1 MYVKWKFS
9 IYNTWK
15 DRGLKSVREE
25 IRQKFSELLGKERV
39 LFEEPMNRHT
49 TFRIGGP
56 AEVFLMPESY
66 EQIREALRLCREEKL
81 PFFVLGNGSN
91 LLVSDEG
98 YRGVIIQM
106 DRNMGDVRLE
116 GTEIHACAGALLSSI
131 AAVARKASLTGFEF
145 AGGIPGT
152 LGGAVMMNAGA
163 YGGEMKNVLKEV
175 TVMTV
180 DGEIRTLPVEEL
192 EMGYRTSIVKTA
204 GYLVLEAVISLQK
217 GEEEEIQAKTRE
229 LAERRAEKQP
239 LDYPS
244 AGSTFKRPEGYFAG
258 KLIMDCGL
266 RGFRVGGAQV
276 SEKHCGFVIN
286 TGGATARDVRMLM
299 DHVIRTVKERFGVTL
314 EPEVRFLGDF
324 TGDKEA

>member
-1 MYVKWKFS
+1 
-9 IYNTWK
+9 
-15 DRGLKSVREE
+15 
-25 IRQKFSELLGKERV
+25 
-39 LFEEPMNRHT
+39 
-49 TFRIGGP
+49 
-56 AEVFLMPESY
+56 
-66 EQIREALRLCREEKL
+66 
-81 PFFVLGNGSN
+81 
-91 LLVSDEG
+91 
-98 YRGVIIQM
+98 
-106 DRNMGDVRLE
+106 
-116 GTEIHACAGALLSSI
+116 
-131 AAVARKASLTGFEF
+131 
-145 AGGIPGT
+145 
-152 LGGAVMMNAGA
+152 
-163 YGGEMKNVLKEV
+163 
-175 TVMTV
+175 
-180 DGEIRTLPVEEL
+180 
-192 EMGYRTSIVKTA
+192 MGYRTSIVKTA